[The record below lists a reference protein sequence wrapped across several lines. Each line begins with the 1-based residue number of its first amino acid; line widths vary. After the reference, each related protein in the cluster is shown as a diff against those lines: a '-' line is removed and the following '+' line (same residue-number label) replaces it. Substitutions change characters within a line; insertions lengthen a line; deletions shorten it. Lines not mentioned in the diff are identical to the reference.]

1 MATPD
6 SEKFH
11 TPDPEAD
18 RLAELEEQA
27 RKLGEK
33 IDKFEKE
40 AVPPPLEGDQ
50 PGSAV

>member
-33 IDKFEKE
+33 IDKFEQE